1 MNNLKQSQEELIKKA
16 DIQKIVARGQ
26 EIYQKIRTQYE
37 PKENGKFLA
46 IEVDNEKEFL
56 ANTSADAL
64 ELAKKEFPDKVFYVV
79 KIGSASAEIMARV
92 ILHNEE

>member
-1 MNNLKQSQEELIKKA
+1 MDYINQNQEELIKKA

-56 ANTSADAL
+56 GNTSADAL
-64 ELAKKEFPDKVFYVV
+64 ELAKKEFPVQVFYVV

-92 ILHNEE
+92 VSHNEE